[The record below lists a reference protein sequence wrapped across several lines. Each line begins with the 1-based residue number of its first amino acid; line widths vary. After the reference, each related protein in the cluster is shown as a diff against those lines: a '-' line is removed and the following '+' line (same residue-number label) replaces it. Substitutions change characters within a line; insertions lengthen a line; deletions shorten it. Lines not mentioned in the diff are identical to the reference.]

1 MRRIAI
7 ALAAAALSACS
18 PFDDTLAELD
28 PARRDSTLA
37 ALPAS
42 ARGVVPR
49 LHLLES
55 FGSYGCVSCPEA
67 ESRLSPYIHAAPAV
81 GRIVVVNYHVKFGSI
96 PDPWTTPA
104 TQAWNDAKGYVSLP
118 QAVLDGANTP
128 YGVREKDVS
137 FKDGEYDTLAAR
149 ARRADSVSY
158 LELRIDTVGIVYDT
172 VAGRIRLS
180 FQARNLGDSPAGPLA
195 FRVLAVK
202 NRPAIIPIYPTPW
215 EVIVAQLATDA
226 ADGSPLALSSLGP
239 LTAKTFSVEMAIG
252 PETAKHVRPP
262 PLGPE
267 TLADYAIVVAAQG
280 RNGSILNV
288 SAWKYAPR

>member
-1 MRRIAI
+1 MRKIGF
-7 ALAAAALSACS
+7 ALAAAALAACS
-18 PFDDTLAELD
+18 PFDDSLAELD
-28 PARRDSTLA
+28 PALRDSTLT

-42 ARGVVPR
+42 ARGLVPR

-67 ESRLSPYIHAAPAV
+67 ESHLSPYIHAATADR
-81 GRIVVVNYHVKFGSI
+81 RIVVVNYHVKFGSI

-118 QAVLDGANTP
+118 QAVMDGANAP
-128 YGVREKDVS
+128 YGMREKDVA

-149 ARRADSVSY
+149 ARRADSAAD
-158 LELRIDTVGIVYDT
+158 LELRIDTAGIAYDT
-172 VAGRIRLS
+172 VSGRIRLA
-180 FQARNLGDSPAGPLA
+180 FQARNLGSAPAGPLA

-215 EVIVAQLATDA
+215 EVIVAQLATEA
-226 ADGSPLALSSLGP
+226 ADGSPLALSSLAP
-239 LTAKTFSVEMAIG
+239 LTAKTFSVELAIG

-267 TLADYAIVVAAQG
+267 TIADYGIVVAAQG